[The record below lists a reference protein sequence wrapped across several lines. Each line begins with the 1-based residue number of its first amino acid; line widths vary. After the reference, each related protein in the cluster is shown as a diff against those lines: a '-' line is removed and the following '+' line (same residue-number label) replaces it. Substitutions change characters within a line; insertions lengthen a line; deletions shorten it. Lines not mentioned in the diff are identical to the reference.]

1 MLESDLVFS
10 TVHLKGWCE
19 DVQCHPSIPTPQKGM
34 IGHFLDPISTYH
46 PRCEVT
52 IHRSKATDFVANPAT
67 SDVKKGV
74 YMYLECVTCHKL
86 GATCKGPNFVAM
98 PAHDLWE
105 WCKKRKAELRL
116 TNQQL
121 AELSGT
127 PKGTI
132 DRVFANDQADFKYET
147 IRPII
152 RALVGGE
159 FEYAI
164 CQDTKDQKADD
175 IAAEQLKRLEE
186 ENAKLK
192 DTIAELKEWKAEK
205 KEEIAFLKSDVK
217 EKRGYIRILAVVSAV
232 AILAIITALVV
243 DVMNPEVGFF
253 WREVAEH
260 ISGNSTN
267 EADGLLNRI
276 INRRL

>member
-1 MLESDLVFS
+1 
-10 TVHLKGWCE
+10 
-19 DVQCHPSIPTPQKGM
+19 
-34 IGHFLDPISTYH
+34 
-46 PRCEVT
+46 
-52 IHRSKATDFVANPAT
+52 
-67 SDVKKGV
+67 
-74 YMYLECVTCHKL
+74 MYLECVSCPKL

-105 WCKKRKAELRL
+105 WCKKRKAQLRL
-116 TNQQL
+116 TNSQL

-132 DRVFANDQADFKYET
+132 DRLFAKDQADFKYET
-147 IRPII
+147 IRPLI
-152 RALVGGE
+152 RVLVGGE

-164 CQDTKDQKADD
+164 CQDTQEQKTDD
-175 IAAEQLKRLEE
+175 LAAEQIKRLEE

-232 AILAIITALVV
+232 ALLAIITALVV
-243 DVMNPEVGFF
+243 DAMNPEVGFF
-253 WREVAEH
+253 WRSVAEH
-260 ISGNSTN
+260 FTESGIN

-276 INRRL
+276 INWRL